1 MNAASDSGHKGKPSQ
16 TQPEAQQEVPVQHST
31 AASRDPRFIDHHL
44 DEETDLSH
52 VRGKFQSI
60 VSRVEE
66 LFGILYD
73 TTKPYSDKVV
83 AVAEQYPILFAFAF
97 TWIAF
102 SSIPI
107 IIFTGFIV
115 FCTVTIF
122 AIATFFI
129 FAAIFGLVLLTFSA
143 AIGTL
148 VLALAILLP
157 ILAITTI
164 LSALTLSFL
173 LGLFV
178 IHRLYLHLSSA
189 TSNEWSIEAVG
200 EGFKGWVEEVGEKV
214 GLNGSESIVLKQSS
228 YDDDGG
234 RVTGEKSD
242 SSGNV
247 TSTTAAS
254 ESEQDGH
261 IEDEKAGTQELSMV
275 TSNTL
280 EKIIQKHDGHHL
292 QNLHPLSNAVSI
304 HTEDRSHIGIK
315 SI

>member
-1 MNAASDSGHKGKPSQ
+1 MNAASDLGHKGKLSH
-16 TQPEAQQEVPVQHST
+16 TQPEAQQEAPVQHST
-31 AASRDPRFIDHHL
+31 ASRDPRFIDHHL

-52 VRGKFQSI
+52 VRGKLQSI
-60 VSRVEE
+60 VNRVEE

-83 AVAEQYPILFAFAF
+83 AVAEQYPILFTFAF

-107 IIFTGFIV
+107 IIFT
-115 FCTVTIF
+115 
-122 AIATFFI
+122 
-129 FAAIFGLVLLTFSA
+129 
-143 AIGTL
+143 TL
-148 VLALAILLP
+148 QVAILLP

-164 LSALTLSFL
+164 LSVLTLSFL

-200 EGFKGWVEEVGEKV
+200 EGLKGWVEEVGEKV

-228 YDDDGG
+228 YDDDDDG
-234 RVTGEKSD
+234 RATGEKSD
-242 SSGNV
+242 SSGHV

-280 EKIIQKHDGHHL
+280 EKIIQKHDDHHL

-304 HTEDRSHIGIK
+304 HTEDRFHIGIK

>member
-1 MNAASDSGHKGKPSQ
+1 MNAASDLGHKGKLSH
-16 TQPEAQQEVPVQHST
+16 TQPEAQQEAPVQHST
-31 AASRDPRFIDHHL
+31 ASRDPRFIDHHL

-52 VRGKFQSI
+52 VRGKLQSI
-60 VSRVEE
+60 VNRVEE

-83 AVAEQYPILFAFAF
+83 AVAEQYPILFTFAF

-107 IIFTGFIV
+107 IIFT
-115 FCTVTIF
+115 
-122 AIATFFI
+122 
-129 FAAIFGLVLLTFSA
+129 
-143 AIGTL
+143 TL
-148 VLALAILLP
+148 QVAILLP

-164 LSALTLSFL
+164 LSVLTLSFL

-200 EGFKGWVEEVGEKV
+200 EGLKGWVEEVGEKV

-228 YDDDGG
+228 YDDDDDG
-234 RVTGEKSD
+234 RATGEKSD
-242 SSGNV
+242 SSGHV

-280 EKIIQKHDGHHL
+280 EKIIQKHDDHHL

>member
-1 MNAASDSGHKGKPSQ
+1 M
-16 TQPEAQQEVPVQHST
+16 
-31 AASRDPRFIDHHL
+31 
-44 DEETDLSH
+44 
-52 VRGKFQSI
+52 
-60 VSRVEE
+60 
-66 LFGILYD
+66 
-73 TTKPYSDKVV
+73 
-83 AVAEQYPILFAFAF
+83 
-97 TWIAF
+97 
-102 SSIPI
+102 
-107 IIFTGFIV
+107 
-115 FCTVTIF
+115 
-122 AIATFFI
+122 
-129 FAAIFGLVLLTFSA
+129 
-143 AIGTL
+143 
-148 VLALAILLP
+148 AILLP

-228 YDDDGG
+228 YDDGRATGGKSESGGNDDG
-234 RVTGEKSD
+234 RAAGEKSD

-280 EKIIQKHDGHHL
+280 EKIIQKHDGRHL

-304 HTEDRSHIGIK
+304 HTDRSHIGIK

>member
-1 MNAASDSGHKGKPSQ
+1 M
-16 TQPEAQQEVPVQHST
+16 
-31 AASRDPRFIDHHL
+31 
-44 DEETDLSH
+44 
-52 VRGKFQSI
+52 
-60 VSRVEE
+60 
-66 LFGILYD
+66 
-73 TTKPYSDKVV
+73 
-83 AVAEQYPILFAFAF
+83 
-97 TWIAF
+97 
-102 SSIPI
+102 
-107 IIFTGFIV
+107 
-115 FCTVTIF
+115 
-122 AIATFFI
+122 
-129 FAAIFGLVLLTFSA
+129 
-143 AIGTL
+143 
-148 VLALAILLP
+148 AILLP

-164 LSALTLSFL
+164 LSVLTLSFL

-200 EGFKGWVEEVGEKV
+200 EGLKGWVEEVGEKV

-228 YDDDGG
+228 YDDDDDG
-234 RVTGEKSD
+234 RATGEKSD

-280 EKIIQKHDGHHL
+280 EKIIQKHDDHHL

>member
-1 MNAASDSGHKGKPSQ
+1 M
-16 TQPEAQQEVPVQHST
+16 
-31 AASRDPRFIDHHL
+31 
-44 DEETDLSH
+44 
-52 VRGKFQSI
+52 
-60 VSRVEE
+60 
-66 LFGILYD
+66 
-73 TTKPYSDKVV
+73 
-83 AVAEQYPILFAFAF
+83 
-97 TWIAF
+97 
-102 SSIPI
+102 
-107 IIFTGFIV
+107 
-115 FCTVTIF
+115 
-122 AIATFFI
+122 
-129 FAAIFGLVLLTFSA
+129 
-143 AIGTL
+143 
-148 VLALAILLP
+148 AILLP

-280 EKIIQKHDGHHL
+280 EKIIQKHDGRHL

>member
-1 MNAASDSGHKGKPSQ
+1 MNAASDSGHTGKLSQ
-16 TQPEAQQEVPVQHST
+16 TQPEAQQEAPVQHST
-31 AASRDPRFIDHHL
+31 ATSRDPRFIDHHL
-44 DEETDLSH
+44 DEETDLRH
-52 VRGKFQSI
+52 VQGKFQSI

-66 LFGILYD
+66 LFGTLYD

-83 AVAEQYPILFAFAF
+83 AVAEQYPILFTFAF

-107 IIFTGFIV
+107 IIFTSLQV
-115 FCTVTIF
+115 
-122 AIATFFI
+122 
-129 FAAIFGLVLLTFSA
+129 
-143 AIGTL
+143 
-148 VLALAILLP
+148 AILLP

-228 YDDDGG
+228 YDDGRATGG
-234 RVTGEKSD
+234 KTGEKSD

-280 EKIIQKHDGHHL
+280 EKIIQKHDGRHL

-304 HTEDRSHIGIK
+304 HTDRSHIGIK

>member
-1 MNAASDSGHKGKPSQ
+1 M
-16 TQPEAQQEVPVQHST
+16 
-31 AASRDPRFIDHHL
+31 
-44 DEETDLSH
+44 
-52 VRGKFQSI
+52 
-60 VSRVEE
+60 
-66 LFGILYD
+66 
-73 TTKPYSDKVV
+73 
-83 AVAEQYPILFAFAF
+83 
-97 TWIAF
+97 
-102 SSIPI
+102 
-107 IIFTGFIV
+107 
-115 FCTVTIF
+115 
-122 AIATFFI
+122 
-129 FAAIFGLVLLTFSA
+129 
-143 AIGTL
+143 
-148 VLALAILLP
+148 AILLP

-189 TSNEWSIEAVG
+189 TSNEWSIETVG

-214 GLNGSESIVLKQSS
+214 GLNGSESVVLKQSS
-228 YDDDGG
+228 YDDDDG
-234 RVTGEKSD
+234 RATGEKSD

-254 ESEQDGH
+254 ESERDGH

-280 EKIIQKHDGHHL
+280 DKIIQKHDGRHL
-292 QNLHPLSNAVSI
+292 QNLPPLSNAVSI

>member
-1 MNAASDSGHKGKPSQ
+1 M
-16 TQPEAQQEVPVQHST
+16 
-31 AASRDPRFIDHHL
+31 
-44 DEETDLSH
+44 
-52 VRGKFQSI
+52 
-60 VSRVEE
+60 
-66 LFGILYD
+66 
-73 TTKPYSDKVV
+73 
-83 AVAEQYPILFAFAF
+83 
-97 TWIAF
+97 
-102 SSIPI
+102 
-107 IIFTGFIV
+107 
-115 FCTVTIF
+115 
-122 AIATFFI
+122 
-129 FAAIFGLVLLTFSA
+129 
-143 AIGTL
+143 
-148 VLALAILLP
+148 AILLP

-164 LSALTLSFL
+164 LSVLTLSFL

-200 EGFKGWVEEVGEKV
+200 EGLKGWVEEVGEKV

-228 YDDDGG
+228 YDDDDDDDG
-234 RVTGEKSD
+234 RATGEKSD

-280 EKIIQKHDGHHL
+280 EKIIQKHDDHHL

>member
-1 MNAASDSGHKGKPSQ
+1 MNAASDSGHTGKLSQ
-16 TQPEAQQEVPVQHST
+16 TQPEAQQEAPVQHST
-31 AASRDPRFIDHHL
+31 ATSRDPRFIDHHL
-44 DEETDLSH
+44 DEETDLRH
-52 VRGKFQSI
+52 VQGKFQSI

-66 LFGILYD
+66 LFGTLYD

-83 AVAEQYPILFAFAF
+83 AVAEQYPILFTFAF

-107 IIFTGFIV
+107 IIFTSLQV
-115 FCTVTIF
+115 
-122 AIATFFI
+122 
-129 FAAIFGLVLLTFSA
+129 
-143 AIGTL
+143 
-148 VLALAILLP
+148 AILLP

-214 GLNGSESIVLKQSS
+214 GLNGSEPIVLKQSS
-228 YDDDGG
+228 YDDGRATGG
-234 RVTGEKSD
+234 KTGEKSD

-280 EKIIQKHDGHHL
+280 EKIIQKHDGRHL

-304 HTEDRSHIGIK
+304 HADRSHIGIK

>member
-1 MNAASDSGHKGKPSQ
+1 M
-16 TQPEAQQEVPVQHST
+16 
-31 AASRDPRFIDHHL
+31 
-44 DEETDLSH
+44 
-52 VRGKFQSI
+52 
-60 VSRVEE
+60 
-66 LFGILYD
+66 
-73 TTKPYSDKVV
+73 
-83 AVAEQYPILFAFAF
+83 
-97 TWIAF
+97 
-102 SSIPI
+102 
-107 IIFTGFIV
+107 
-115 FCTVTIF
+115 
-122 AIATFFI
+122 
-129 FAAIFGLVLLTFSA
+129 
-143 AIGTL
+143 
-148 VLALAILLP
+148 AILLP

-228 YDDDGG
+228 YDDG
-234 RVTGEKSD
+234 RAAGEKSD

-280 EKIIQKHDGHHL
+280 EKIIQKHDGRHL

-304 HTEDRSHIGIK
+304 HADRSHIGIK